1 MNKDMAAIL
10 IIIAVL
16 VVAIVAFRIGRVAGI
31 SQGFSNAFKMLEQ
44 YDKVFKPKPKVNH
57 DETTSS

>member
-1 MNKDMAAIL
+1 MIVTIIL
-10 IIIAVL
+10 VALLI
-16 VVAIVAFRIGRVAGI
+16 VVAYIAFRIGRVAGI